1 MGDVDE
7 RWGELENLRQ
17 KLEASEQEREQ
28 MLVALEDAHAEV
40 RRLAEQV
47 DRLQADNRFLTR
59 SASELTGRL
68 SQCQV
73 RRPDTQ
79 PQNDAVHAQGCMAE
93 ELRVT
98 IEELQ
103 VTAEDLEEANVALR
117 ELNQTLERRV
127 EERTAALKAALAER
141 DDLLRHKDTLIREVE
156 HRVKNS
162 LQMVASLLNLQGQ
175 KANPETRQ
183 ALQIAIGRIHAV
195 ARVHALLYAKGGT
208 DNVRFDRYLQ
218 DVCANLAAS
227 FGVDGRR
234 RTLLVEADPAT
245 VPVDVALAL
254 ATVVNELVTNALR
267 YAFAVET
274 PGTIWVQF
282 RRESQDRISLTV
294 ADDGRGLPRSPC
306 CGLGLQIVSSI
317 AEGLRAEMSMDG
329 KSGARVM
336 LSIPAKLG

>member
-117 ELNQTLERRV
+117 ELNQTLERRGG
-127 EERTAALKAALAER
+127 ERAAALKVRIDHEPAVESLNVAVAAALCLFEQRRQRASAAR
-141 DDLLRHKDTLIREVE
+141 PDGPCARHR
-156 HRVKNS
+156 
-162 LQMVASLLNLQGQ
+162 
-175 KANPETRQ
+175 
-183 ALQIAIGRIHAV
+183 
-195 ARVHALLYAKGGT
+195 
-208 DNVRFDRYLQ
+208 
-218 DVCANLAAS
+218 
-227 FGVDGRR
+227 
-234 RTLLVEADPAT
+234 
-245 VPVDVALAL
+245 
-254 ATVVNELVTNALR
+254 
-267 YAFAVET
+267 
-274 PGTIWVQF
+274 
-282 RRESQDRISLTV
+282 
-294 ADDGRGLPRSPC
+294 
-306 CGLGLQIVSSI
+306 
-317 AEGLRAEMSMDG
+317 
-329 KSGARVM
+329 
-336 LSIPAKLG
+336 